1 MMSIGSRI
9 KQRRTELNMSQEV
22 LAEKIGVSRSAI
34 SNWEIERNYPDL
46 QVIVSLSDILEIP
59 LDTLLKGD
67 AAVVEKISTD
77 TVQRKSLSKKLKFA
91 YIFIAIL
98 IVLMGFA
105 LHKTKWID
113 ISSAEQIKTF
123 QYDGENFII
132 ATDLPFYRSMG
143 GCAIDYSNNGE
154 IINLTF
160 MSYRDLSMTNEEV
173 FITNAYLYPN
183 TTKVAVVYNNEPLVM
198 YNIEDIDLRLK

>member
-91 YIFIAIL
+91 
-98 IVLMGFA
+98 
-105 LHKTKWID
+105 
-113 ISSAEQIKTF
+113 
-123 QYDGENFII
+123 
-132 ATDLPFYRSMG
+132 TDLPFYRSMG

-160 MSYRDLSMTNEEV
+160 RSYRDLSMANEEV

-198 YNIEDIDLRLK
+198 YNIEDIDLSLK

>member
-1 MMSIGSRI
+1 MSIGSRI

-46 QVIVSLSDILEIP
+46 QVIVSLSDILDIP
-59 LDTLLKGD
+59 LDILLKGD

-105 LHKTKWID
+105 LQKQSGWIYLLPIKYNLFNTMGKTSLLQRICLF
-113 ISSAEQIKTF
+113 T
-123 QYDGENFII
+123 
-132 ATDLPFYRSMG
+132 
-143 GCAIDYSNNGE
+143 
-154 IINLTF
+154 
-160 MSYRDLSMTNEEV
+160 EV
-173 FITNAYLYPN
+173 WVDAQ
-183 TTKVAVVYNNEPLVM
+183 
-198 YNIEDIDLRLK
+198 